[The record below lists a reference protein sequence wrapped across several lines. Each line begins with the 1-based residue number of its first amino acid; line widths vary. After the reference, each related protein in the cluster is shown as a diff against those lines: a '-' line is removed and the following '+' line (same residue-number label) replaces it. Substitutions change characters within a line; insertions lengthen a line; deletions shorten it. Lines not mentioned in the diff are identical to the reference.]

1 MKVIKN
7 KKYTYLLSI
16 IVIVVGLGMFFVK
29 GLNYGIDFTG
39 GTLIQLNIGEF
50 VEVEEAK
57 EFVDP
62 FDNNASIIHAGANK
76 EELIIKS
83 TLDLSNDQISTIVDS
98 FVDKYEMDDNNFQTQ
113 KFGPLMGKEIQA
125 RAILSVLI
133 AAGLMLAYISFRF
146 QFKFGLAAIIALVH
160 DVLITLAIY
169 SILRLPVNSSFI
181 AAILTIVGYSIN
193 DTIVIF
199 DRIREELKLNQKA
212 SLENIIDGSVAL
224 SLRRTINT
232 TLTTVIAVSSLYF
245 LGVEDIKVLALPLL
259 LGMISGTYS
268 SLFIATPVW
277 FSLKRGKIIKRLGGI

>member
-16 IVIVVGLGMFFVK
+16 AIIVLGLVMFFVK

-50 VEVEEAK
+50 VEVEEAR
-57 EFVDP
+57 EFIDP
-62 FDNNASIIHAGANK
+62 YDKDASIIHAGSEK
-76 EELIIKS
+76 KELIIKS
-83 TLDLSNDQISTIVDS
+83 TLDLSNDDISGIVDS
-98 FVDKYEMDDNNFQTQ
+98 FVLKYNMDDNNFQTQ

-125 RAILSVLI
+125 RAILSILI
-133 AAGLMLAYISFRF
+133 AVGLMLAYISFRF
-146 QFKFGLAAIIALVH
+146 QFKFGLAAIVALIH
-160 DVLITLAIY
+160 DVLVTLAIY
-169 SILRLPVNSSFI
+169 SILQLPVNSSFI

-199 DRIREELKLNQKA
+199 DRIREELKLNQRA
-212 SLENIIDGSVAL
+212 TLENIIDGSVAL

-232 TLTTVIAVSSLYF
+232 TLTTIIAVSSLYL

-259 LGMISGTYS
+259 LGMIAGTYS
-268 SLFIATPVW
+268 SLFIATPVL
-277 FSLKRGKIIKRLGGI
+277 FALKKGKTN

>member
-83 TLDLSNDQISTIVDS
+83 TLDLSNNQISTIVDS

-277 FSLKRGKIIKRLGGI
+277 FSLKRGKTN

>member
-7 KKYTYLLSI
+7 RKYTYLLSI
-16 IVIVVGLGMFFVK
+16 AIIVLGLVMFFVK

-50 VEVEEAK
+50 VEVADAR

-62 FDNNASIIHAGANK
+62 FDTDASIIHAGADK
-76 EELIIKS
+76 HELIIKS
-83 TLDLSNDQISTIVDS
+83 TLDLSNQEISSIVDS
-98 FVDKYEMDDNNFQTQ
+98 FVEKYNMDDNNFQTQ
-113 KFGPLMGKEIQA
+113 KFGPLMGKEIQG

-146 QFKFGLAAIIALVH
+146 QFKFGVAAIVALIH
-160 DVLITLAIY
+160 DVLVTLAIY

-199 DRIREELKLNQKA
+199 DRIREELKLNQKET
-212 SLENIIDGSVAL
+212 LENIVDGSVAL

-232 TLTTVIAVSSLYF
+232 TLTTIIAVSSLYF

-259 LGMISGTYS
+259 LGMIAGTYS

-277 FSLKRGKIIKRLGGI
+277 FSLKKGKTN

>member
-277 FSLKRGKIIKRLGGI
+277 FSLKRGKTN